1 MALLEELSGCKLL
14 HGFKKSSHRIF
25 RLNNIAKVL
34 SFLEQRN
41 VKLVSIDAAD
51 VADGHSSIIL
61 GLIWNIILFFQIK
74 ELTGNIRCQFPSSS
88 SSFTSSSSSFS
99 TTPTSFDLTPPDQLA
114 STAQREQSRAIKKL
128 LHWVQKRTRQFG
140 VAVLDFGRSWRS
152 GLVFLAVIKS
162 IDPSLV
168 DMRKALL
175 RSARENLEE
184 AFRIAHFGLG
194 IPRLLEP
201 EDVIISSPD
210 EQSIMMYVSQFLE
223 HFPDMEQAEEP
234 CRLDQRSVSLCRLNF
249 HDSDSKHVGNVFN
262 RNTMRE
268 RSRMFQGDSTRQYSK
283 ILVAP
288 VPEGSRSMSLP
299 LRPLASR
306 SSEDLLRD
314 SSWLSGEEVVD
325 EPVCVSP
332 SLPCRE
338 SSTGSSV
345 LDSLNSES
353 LTCNSALESPDS
365 WADSDL
371 AVMVETFGENQS
383 VCSACDSG
391 VACDCAKPVES
402 STLEESFIPSVEE
415 ETPPVDNEAATA
427 ESGTDEA
434 VDFQSSSK
442 RSQEEVQSYATHQ
455 EAVEVRREDDCSEN
469 QTGDSNPVEELTK
482 SNRVEVTNII
492 ASEEVDSSSCPKDE
506 ALREEALPLKPVDAE
521 ELISCDDGTGATA
534 VSQHFGNTEV
544 PTPEKPVEQNVTERV
559 NSETKLLEKADEQNN
574 NNNPL
579 HNEAQISGKTEN
591 QNEVK
596 LSEDVEPDF
605 KSHIHEA
612 SSDLQGSF
620 QPVTSDSSVKT
631 QSLYQEQPSPT
642 PLDPSHARS
651 SALRSTSTEQE
662 EQDFDRTRDLERNVT
677 KENEDFGCNQT
688 DVDDKKEIES
698 RPLFSPVIENDEPTT
713 SLSLED
719 TNRTETNKLSSED
732 VLPPG
737 ESQIQ
742 ESTTEPELEESS
754 HARNADKKVNIQ
766 TSFGNAESE
775 SMETECGTNQQDG
788 QQDRKMND
796 GTTYQQDTVD
806 PVDPV
811 PLEQSSLRTVS
822 EDGLILNDSQ
832 IYDSVGDSVE
842 PMDIFYPEKEDPV
855 SSEPIDM
862 EMQGWPLVLSVSALQ
877 PAPATDTLQDA
888 QPLNLVEEDLLNVES
903 LSEQVGGKEQS
914 LLVLTET
921 GSLLVDG
928 PPDDRGASE
937 REPQGVALAKEC
949 TRPVRDIKSLNFQD
963 ENQIPP
969 VASHRE
975 DSDIPQ
981 PTINPGAPGSRNADK
996 EDSDV
1001 WTSKDL
1007 ELHLLLLLWMLL
1019 YCFWLLPRMDVKELP
1034 HLLLN
1039 L

>member
-1 MALLEELSGCKLL
+1 
-14 HGFKKSSHRIF
+14 
-25 RLNNIAKVL
+25 
-34 SFLEQRN
+34 
-41 VKLVSIDAAD
+41 
-51 VADGHSSIIL
+51 
-61 GLIWNIILFFQIK
+61 
-74 ELTGNIRCQFPSSS
+74 
-88 SSFTSSSSSFS
+88 
-99 TTPTSFDLTPPDQLA
+99 
-114 STAQREQSRAIKKL
+114 
-128 LHWVQKRTRQFG
+128 
-140 VAVLDFGRSWRS
+140 
-152 GLVFLAVIKS
+152 
-162 IDPSLV
+162 
-168 DMRKALL
+168 
-175 RSARENLEE
+175 
-184 AFRIAHFGLG
+184 
-194 IPRLLEP
+194 
-201 EDVIISSPD
+201 
-210 EQSIMMYVSQFLE
+210 
-223 HFPDMEQAEEP
+223 
-234 CRLDQRSVSLCRLNF
+234 
-249 HDSDSKHVGNVFN
+249 
-262 RNTMRE
+262 
-268 RSRMFQGDSTRQYSK
+268 MFQGDSTRQYSK

-442 RSQEEVQSYATHQ
+442 RSQEEVQGYATHQ

-544 PTPEKPVEQNVTERV
+544 PTPEKPGEQNVTERV

-903 LSEQVGGKEQS
+903 LSEQVGGKVNAVRLS
-914 LLVLTET
+914 L
-921 GSLLVDG
+921 G
-928 PPDDRGASE
+928 PLYLKSGIASM
-937 REPQGVALAKEC
+937 RVVFC
-949 TRPVRDIKSLNFQD
+949 RPC
-963 ENQIPP
+963 
-969 VASHRE
+969 
-975 DSDIPQ
+975 
-981 PTINPGAPGSRNADK
+981 
-996 EDSDV
+996 
-1001 WTSKDL
+1001 SKQTHGNNTL
-1007 ELHLLLLLWMLL
+1007 S
-1019 YCFWLLPRMDVKELP
+1019 V
-1034 HLLLN
+1034 
-1039 L
+1039 